1 MAIAK
6 RLKRAAVAVLTVL
19 GLLLWLVAL
28 LLFTRVTEN
37 SDEFASRQDVILL
50 INSVGIGVLL
60 ILIVSNLWQL
70 VRDYRRHVPGSR
82 LRARMVSL
90 LVMVAVTPLVG
101 PRARQRGSEELLA
114 SSASL
119 RCAAATDS
127 LVVGSSPGL

>member
-70 VRDYRRHVPGSR
+70 VRDYRREDLSVYLKDIAFTASGQPVILYLTSKGFNPGPASGPFQWHTDRKSTR
-82 LRARMVSL
+82 LN
-90 LVMVAVTPLVG
+90 
-101 PRARQRGSEELLA
+101 
-114 SSASL
+114 SSH
-119 RCAAATDS
+119 
-127 LVVGSSPGL
+127 

>member
-19 GLLLWLVAL
+19 GLVLWFVAL
-28 LLFTRVTEN
+28 LLIT
-37 SDEFASRQDVILL
+37 
-50 INSVGIGVLL
+50 SVGIGVLL

-90 LVMVAVTPLVG
+90 LVMVAATPLVG
-101 PRARQRGSEELLA
+101 VYIFSVQFINRGIDNWFSVDVEQGFDDAL
-114 SSASL
+114 
-119 RCAAATDS
+119 D
-127 LVVGSSPGL
+127 LVQTV

>member
-37 SDEFASRQDVILL
+37 SDDFASRQDVILL

-101 PRARQRGSEELLA
+101 GEMVTPA
-114 SSASL
+114 SPVSYA
-119 RCAAATDS
+119 
-127 LVVGSSPGL
+127 GGGG

>member
-37 SDEFASRQDVILL
+37 SDDFASRQDVILL

-70 VRDYRRHVPGSR
+70 VRDYRRLLEQPGPTP
-82 LRARMVSL
+82 LPL
-90 LVMVAVTPLVG
+90 LVLG
-101 PRARQRGSEELLA
+101 RSDSQESHQ
-114 SSASL
+114 L
-119 RCAAATDS
+119 RWCWPAPPAMRHTCR
-127 LVVGSSPGL
+127 